1 MSNPERVLF
10 WRRTEKLRKRTM
22 GLLFFLVVALFLW
35 STIAI
40 YNKQFVDTVR
50 VNLLTD
56 TVGNALTRNA
66 DVKVRGVNV
75 GEVRSSSYDG
85 HQVTLDL
92 ALDPAKAGK
101 IPANVTARL
110 LPKTLFGERYVDL
123 VWPEQPDGKFLT
135 AGMTLHQDTSGHAI
149 EVSQLLDHLLPLLQ
163 ALPPQYLAS
172 TLGAISQALQGQ
184 GAELGKTIDR
194 LDDIFT
200 QVNTELPTLQ
210 EDLKSFADVATVYS
224 DAAPQ
229 LVDALDNL
237 RTTNATIVQK
247 RPDIDQMLAT
257 LTPSSSDLAD
267 FLVANRDNIIDVAAD
282 SRPAL
287 EALARFSPGY
297 TCALKNFAQM
307 KPRIDELFGKGT
319 DLPGSR
325 VTVEI
330 VNPRGR
336 YVPNQD
342 EPRWFDPR
350 GALCIPEYPLTVD
363 PGQYTDGSAND
374 GSYQVPSRTPGD
386 QNIGIMPSP
395 QYKVFGPH
403 APTTAGSPQEQQTLN
418 SIYGAANGVS
428 PDQVPSWMSR
438 IAAPAFRGS
447 EVSIR

>member
-1 MSNPERVLF
+1 MTNPERVQF
-10 WRRTEKLRKRTM
+10 WRKTEKLRSRTL
-22 GLLFFLVVALFLW
+22 GVLFFVVVALFLW
-35 STIAI
+35 TTIAI

-50 VNLLTD
+50 VNLITD

-75 GEVRSSSYDG
+75 GELRSSSYDG
-85 HQVTLDL
+85 KNVTLDL
-92 ALDPAKAGK
+92 AIDPAKADQ

-110 LPKTLFGERYVDL
+110 LPKTLFGERYIDL
-123 VWPEQPDGKFLT
+123 VWPENPSGHLS
-135 AGMTLHQDTSGHAI
+135 AGMTLHQDTTGNAI
-149 EVSQLLDHLLPLLQ
+149 EVSQLLDHILPLLQ
-163 ALPPQYLAS
+163 AIPPQYLSS
-172 TLGAISQALQGQ
+172 TLGALSQALQGQ
-184 GAELGKTIDR
+184 GAELGKTVDR
-194 LDDIFT
+194 LDEIFK

-210 EDLKSFADVATVYS
+210 EDLRLFADVADTYS

-247 RPDIDQMLAT
+247 RSQIDTMLAV
-257 LTPSSSDLAD
+257 LTPSSATLAD
-267 FLVANRDNIIDVAAD
+267 FLLTNRDNIIDVAAD

-287 EALARFSPGY
+287 EALAKYSPGY

-330 VNPRGR
+330 VNTRGR

-350 GALCIPEYPLTVD
+350 GAMCIPEYPLNVD
-363 PGQYTDGSAND
+363 PGQYTNGSAND
-374 GSYQVPSRTPGD
+374 GSYQPPSRTPGD
-386 QNIGIMPSP
+386 MAIGLQPSP
-395 QYKVFGPH
+395 QYRTYGPYDV
-403 APTTAGSPQEQQTLN
+403 TTAGSKQEQQTLGT
-418 SIYGAANGVS
+418 IYGAAHGVS
-428 PDQVPSWMSR
+428 PQQVPSWITK

-447 EVSIR
+447 EVSVR